1 MARGRTISNV
11 NVEILRRTG
20 VRVSGRI
27 VKPASQDGNASAA
40 PVMTTV
46 WLRSVAAEPGTAGQY
61 THTTGDTFEIQDVMP
76 GKYTLAAEKLQF

>member
-1 MARGRTISNV
+1 
-11 NVEILRRTG
+11 
-20 VRVSGRI
+20 
-27 VKPASQDGNASAA
+27 
-40 PVMTTV
+40 MTTV